1 MSPRLSPYT
10 SHSRDSSRD
19 PSRGPSRSPSRS
31 PASPSISE
39 ITPGLFIGTF
49 EDSKDI
55 KTLMHNSITAIVTLC
70 RRRAPEWDRA
80 GNRMLVAPENHL
92 VVPCADMPDEDL
104 LSKFPKLCDFIES
117 RLHPPPPTLASVLSK
132 GPSGRGGMLDG
143 LEDWD
148 TTEYFASHNVLVHCN
163 QGVSRSA
170 TVVAAYLMRKTGQSR
185 EACLEVMKRKR
196 KVRPIESFMEQL
208 GIWEEVR
215 YELWEEDGEG
225 GRRPKEAYRR
235 WLEKV
240 GGRGEECRKMGE

>member
-1 MSPRLSPYT
+1 MSARLSPHT
-10 SHSRDSSRD
+10 SHSRDPSRG

-31 PASPSISE
+31 PGSPSISE

-55 KTLMHNSITAIVTLC
+55 KTLMHNSITAVVTLC

-104 LSKFPKLCDFIES
+104 LSKFPKLCDFI
-117 RLHPPPPTLASVLSK
+117 
-132 GPSGRGGMLDG
+132 D
-143 LEDWD
+143 
-148 TTEYFASHNVLVHCN
+148 HNVLVHCN